1 MRTRLNRSSSN
12 DSLKRLL
19 NARIEKK
26 TQKTDLFSVVY
37 IFYQDTTL
45 DYVLERVKKLDN
57 RFYRDTVNKIVLVKI
72 LF

>member
-57 RFYRDTVNKIVLVKI
+57 KFYRDTVNKIVLVKI